1 MAAIQEAVETRGRVA
16 TTDMGTAREY
26 GPNGLQAPRSLWRS
40 SGIPTTA
47 PDGYAGV
54 VPQFTLPAGVAP
66 VAEGVNHAE
75 FDGSTLTRSPSA
87 VLVPGRR

>member
-1 MAAIQEAVETRGRVA
+1 
-16 TTDMGTAREY
+16 MGTAREY

-47 PDGYAGV
+47 PDGYAV
-54 VPQFTLPAGVAP
+54 SSAAGAAL